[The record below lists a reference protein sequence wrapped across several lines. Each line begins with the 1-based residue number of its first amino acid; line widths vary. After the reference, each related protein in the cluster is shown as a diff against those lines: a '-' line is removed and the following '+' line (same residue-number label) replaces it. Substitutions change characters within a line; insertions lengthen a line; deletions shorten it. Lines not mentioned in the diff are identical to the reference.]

1 MTVQERIR
9 KSRLLEEMKSYKDTA
24 KALGLKDISK
34 FKEVPIKVN
43 KSEFYSMK

>member
-9 KSRLLEEMKSYKDTA
+9 KSRLLEEMKSHKNTVE
-24 KALGLKDISK
+24 ALGLKDVSTFEK
-34 FKEVPIKVN
+34 VPMKVN